1 MSVSSIDYFFGTNGN
16 APVVYFQPIIQTILK
31 RNKSFKSSDQYD
43 GVYVDDVYNSIESCK
58 NDIAFFKKVQGS
70 MRLKAQYFV
79 NVYFWTFK
87 WLEESQGK
95 FISDTIEESSTYIEK
110 QKKLINKYFIV
121 MASDDLNSMK
131 QQENNSLDFAQYE
144 SKRPTFSSFNWI
156 TLLAVVY
163 GAGVSYKSAMDAWI
177 LHRKS
182 IYDFF
187 TKNLW
192 KSIIVEPLT
201 KIIDTLNNTNAKDMS
216 IVASDYTLANEKNSL
231 KEQYEL
237 FLTNNHT
244 EKMHLSD
251 SNKDDEL
258 EKKFLHLYNTIVNK
272 PWSSL
277 AKGDLITVLMITL
290 QRIKL
295 EANVSLASI
304 DKIIESQNLL
314 MKLIGITPAFAI
326 LIATYRFVIKPI
338 LYDAPL
344 SFVSNII
351 QIVKSQ
357 FSVINDRDFD
367 VKTEY
372 ITLIGNLMQTT
383 SKDNENEC
391 FYFYTAELANLGM
404 HQIPKSLHLTF
415 LRYISMILDAG
426 DSDSICAA
434 VRNMD
439 TVYHSYFYRS

>member
-1 MSVSSIDYFFGTNGN
+1 MAISSIDYFFGTNSN

-31 RNKSFKSSDQYD
+31 KNKSFKSSDQYD

-70 MRLKAQYFV
+70 MRLRVQYFV
-79 NVYFWTFK
+79 NVYFWTFN
-87 WLEESQGK
+87 WLEVSQKK
-95 FISDTIEESSTYIEK
+95 FISKTVEDSLSYIEN
-110 QKKLINKYFIV
+110 QKDSINRYFIN
-121 MASDDLNSMK
+121 MASDDHDMK
-131 QQENNSLDFAQYE
+131 QQEKTNLDFVSYE
-144 SKRPTFSSFNWI
+144 SKRPTFYSFNWI
-156 TLLAVVY
+156 TLLAVAY
-163 GAGVSYKSAMDAWI
+163 GAGVSYKSAMDAWM

-182 IYDFF
+182 IYEFF

-192 KSIIVEPLT
+192 KSIILEPLT
-201 KIIDTLNNTNAKDMS
+201 KIIDTLNNTDTKGMS

-237 FLTNNHT
+237 FLTKNHT
-244 EKMHLSD
+244 EKMQLSD
-251 SNKDDEL
+251 SNKEDEL

-351 QIVKSQ
+351 QIIKNQ
-357 FSVINDRDFD
+357 FLVINDKDFD

-372 ITLIGNLMQTT
+372 ITLIGNLMQTK
-383 SKDNENEC
+383 SKDANNEY
-391 FYFYTAELANLGM
+391 FYFYVAELANLGM
-404 HQIPKSLHLTF
+404 HQIPTSLHLTF
-415 LRYISMILDAG
+415 LKYISMILDAN
-426 DSDSICAA
+426 DNQSICSVVA
-434 VRNMD
+434 NMD
-439 TVYHSYFYRS
+439 TVYHSYFYRT

>member
-1 MSVSSIDYFFGTNGN
+1 MAVSSIEYFFGTNGN

-31 RNKSFKSSDQYD
+31 KSQSFKSSAQYH

-70 MRLKAQYFV
+70 VRLKAQYFV

-95 FISDTIEESSTYIEK
+95 FIASTIDESLRYIEQ
-110 QKKLINKYFIV
+110 QKNLINKYFI
-121 MASDDLNSMK
+121 SMVNGDPDGVEP
-131 QQENNSLDFAQYE
+131 QEKTSLDFAQYE
-144 SKRPTFSSFNWI
+144 SKRPTFFSFNWI

-163 GAGVSYKSAMDAWI
+163 GAGVSYKSAMDAWM
-177 LHRKS
+177 LHRKA

-201 KIIDTLNNTNAKDMS
+201 KIINTLNNTNAKDMS
-216 IVASDYTLANEKNSL
+216 IVASDYTLTNEKNSL

-237 FLTNNHT
+237 FLANNHT
-244 EKMHLSD
+244 EKMHLSE
-251 SNKDDEL
+251 SSKDDEL

-304 DKIIESQNLL
+304 DRIIESQNLL

-344 SFVSNII
+344 SFVSNIV

-372 ITLIGNLMQTT
+372 LTLIGNLMQTK
-383 SKDNENEC
+383 SKNAESEY
-391 FYFYTAELANLGM
+391 FYFYAAELANLGM
-404 HQIPKSLHLTF
+404 HQIPKPLHLTF
-415 LRYISMILDAG
+415 LKYVSMILDADDTAG
-426 DSDSICAA
+426 VCYA

-439 TVYHSYFYRS
+439 TIYHSYFYRS